1 MHEPSAAAQWSSQ
14 RTQGPE
20 PDTSPASGLLLCGRA
35 TSVATTKSPRA
46 SRLIGLRP
54 TGRGSGLQNRRMG
67 FDSPQPCARRQMP
80 QRAPDHASDPGMDR
94 RAGTGLTVKW
104 PLDQH
109 SGPAGA
115 AEMLSRNH
123 RANSTVTCSFAGRA
137 IVQQRHCA
145 HQRSVTRTDSS
156 VGRAFGSHPK
166 SPWFESRFVHL
177 QVHQL

>member
-1 MHEPSAAAQWSSQ
+1 MNPAQLLEGAASEPRAPS
-14 RTQGPE
+14 RTPVQHRG
-20 PDTSPASGLLLCGRA
+20 SCF
-35 TSVATTKSPRA
+35 VAMQHDSTTTESPRA
-46 SRLIGLRP
+46 ARLIGLRP

-67 FDSPQPCARRQMP
+67 FDSPQPCARQQMP

-109 SGPAGA
+109 SGPADS
-115 AEMLSRNH
+115 AEMPGRTN
-123 RANSTVTCSFAGRA
+123 RTNSTVTCSFAGRA

-156 VGRAFGSHPK
+156 AGRAFGSHPK